1 MAERDDR
8 HSTVLDK
15 LLELTVVLNADMKQ
29 FFAREGLTLSRT
41 HLLWHVYKHGPL
53 TQRALAE
60 ALAVSARNITG
71 LVDAMVETGF
81 VTREL
86 HPADRRATLVTLTD
100 RGAAAA
106 RALEHGQGELARHLF
121 GDLSEEELEQF
132 SRGLDHVLSRL
143 QAAIL
148 APDAPA
154 ADISGRT
161 T

>member
-1 MAERDDR
+1 MAERDNR
-8 HSTVLDK
+8 YSTVLDK

-41 HLLWHVYKHGPL
+41 HLLWHVYKHGPS

-81 VTREL
+81 VTREV
-86 HPADRRATLVTLTD
+86 HPDDRRATLVTLTD

-106 RALEHGQGELARHLF
+106 RALDHGRGELARHLF
-121 GDLSEEELEQF
+121 ADLPEGELEQF

-143 QAAIL
+143 QVAML
-148 APDAPA
+148 ALDAPA
-154 ADISGRT
+154 ADMSGRT